1 MSNSIYRVFVEK
13 LGGSGIST
21 TFVGNEGEL
30 FWDPTTTALKVSDGT
45 TAGGVGISGGG
56 GGGSSSSITDGTK
69 TLNFDSNN
77 KLQLDT
83 DFLPTVDSDGTTGF
97 DLGASNAKWRDL
109 YLSGSTLNLAGLA
122 ISVSNSQLVMPPM
135 KLTGHL
141 LPDTNAVYDLG
152 NAEYKI
158 RHLFLS
164 DNSLWIGDDH
174 KMDTKSGGIKF
185 RKRKND
191 VVPSTVVTA
200 GGDEAGALAATGA
213 GSLSDITLSQWL
225 AYLTSLDN
233 TKTSVEDLYPAEGVG
248 TGYTTS
254 DYDSVAN
261 ETPSH
266 KLTTPTTSSHIKDFY
281 LDRGDRVAIHNSFP
295 EFGDGTT
302 LDINIH
308 NAGGPAPYGGT
319 FEVDIWIKS
328 YTMGMAQGGIGSLTI
343 DGNSYTPTVVG
354 SFGPSISLYNIKGV
368 QIAETFW
375 KVVVTLS

>member
-56 GGGSSSSITDGTK
+56 GGNSSSITDGTK

-83 DFLPTVDSDGTTGF
+83 DFLPTVDSNGTTGF

-135 KLTGHL
+135 ELTGHL
-141 LPDTNAVYDLG
+141 LPDTNAAYDLG

-164 DNSLWIGDDH
+164 DNSLWIGDNH
-174 KMDTKSGGIKF
+174 KMDTKSGDVKF

-191 VVPSTVVTA
+191 VVPSTVTTA

-213 GSLSDITLSQWL
+213 SSLSDITLSQWL

-233 TKTSVEDLYPAEGVG
+233 TKTNVEDLYPAEGAG
-248 TGYTTS
+248 TYS
-254 DYDSVAN
+254 ADDYDSVVN
-261 ETPSH
+261 EAPSH
-266 KLTTPTTSSHIKDFY
+266 KLTATTIPQLY
-281 LDRGDRVAIHNSFP
+281 LDRGERVCLRSVMTSP
-295 EFGDGTT
+295 
-302 LDINIH
+302 LDITIY
-308 NAGGPAPYGGT
+308 NASGPAPYGGT
-319 FEVDIWIKS
+319 FEVDIWIG
-328 YTMGMAQGGIGSLTI
+328 YYDMGAQGGINSLTI
-343 DGNSYTPTVVG
+343 DGTVVTPKVVG
-354 SFGPSISLYNIKGV
+354 TFSDQIDLYNIKAIQRGENV
-368 QIAETFW
+368 W
-375 KVVVTLS
+375 KAVVTLS

>member
-1 MSNSIYRVFVEK
+1 MSNSIDRVFVEK
-13 LGGSGIST
+13 LGGTGITT

-30 FWDPTTTALKVSDGT
+30 FWDPATTTLKMSDGS
-45 TAGGVGISGGG
+45 TAGGVGIGGG
-56 GGGSSSSITDGTK
+56 GGGGNSSSITDGTK

-135 KLTGHL
+135 KLTGPL
-141 LPDTNAVYDLG
+141 LPDTNSQYDLG
-152 NAEYKI
+152 SAEYKI

-164 DNSLWIGDDH
+164 DNSLWIGDNH
-174 KMDTKSGGIKF
+174 KMDTKTGEVKF
-185 RKRKND
+185 RKRKNNI
-191 VVPSTVVTA
+191 VPSTVVA
-200 GGDEAGALAATGA
+200 EGGDEAGALAATGA
-213 GSLSDITLSQWL
+213 GSLSEITLSQWL

-233 TKTSVEDLYPAEGVG
+233 TKTNIEDLYPAEGVG
-248 TGYTTS
+248 TGYTTG

-266 KLTTPTTSSHIKDFY
+266 KLTTPTTSSATKDFY
-281 LDRGDRVAIHNSFP
+281 LDRGDRVAIHSVFP
-295 EFGDGTT
+295 EMGGN
-302 LDINIH
+302 LNINIH

-328 YTMGMAQGGIGSLTI
+328 YQMGLPSGGIDSLTI
-343 DGNSYTPTVVG
+343 DGTAVTPTIVG
-354 SFGPSISLYNIKGV
+354 TFSNEISLYNIKGI
-368 QIAETFW
+368 QLDETSW